1 MYLRKGEKMRR
12 GNFFA
17 KAKKTTAVVL
27 ATAMVFGMAPTN
39 WNVKAADNSP
49 YVISQGRMVYA
60 SSSVAN
66 SDPTYAIDGTR
77 GTRWES
83 AWGNDTEWIYVD
95 LGKVTNFSSISL
107 QWEGA
112 YAKQYQIQTS
122 NDEEN
127 WKTIYTN
134 NNCQGGDENLNLQG
148 SGRYVRLYMTQKAL
162 SAYGYSLYEF
172 QVFGTDGVTKRP
184 ENYGTNI
191 AENKNVQSSSL
202 RDVWWM
208 YDDNGVINQSSV
220 LAKNAV
226 DGDDNT
232 YWCSGESDKQWFMVD
247 LGRNYDI
254 GRVVIDWNSDAGK
267 MYDIQVSTNGTDWTT
282 VYRQQ
287 KGYGNAVANVPMFAN
302 ARYVRMYGYTRV
314 ESGSGFSIKEFK
326 VYEYKQ
332 GDSKTSY
339 TIEDLPKSYVSSNGK
354 GTYLSNSMYNEKAK
368 LPVYK
373 EDSVKSPV
381 DSNDWWQSILINK
394 FGNLLST
401 LPLKTKYS
409 TKGLAVLTATEGW
422 LPDMGETDS

>member
-1 MYLRKGEKMRR
+1 MYLKKGEKMRR
-12 GNFFA
+12 GNFLA

-83 AWGNDTEWIYVD
+83 AWDNKEEWIYVD
-95 LGKVTNFSSISL
+95 LGKVTNFTSISL

-134 NNCQGGDENLNLQG
+134 NNCQGGDENLNIQG
-148 SGRYVRLYMTQKAL
+148 SGRYVRLYMTEKAL
-162 SAYGYSLYEF
+162 SAYGYSLYEI

-191 AENKNVQSSSL
+191 AENKNVQASSL

-208 YDDNGVINQSSV
+208 YDDNGVIDQSTV

-226 DGDDNT
+226 DGKDNT
-232 YWCSGESDKQWFMVD
+232 YWCSGEA
-247 LGRNYDI
+247 I
-254 GRVVIDWNSDAGK
+254 NSGLWLILAE
-267 MYDIQVSTNGTDWTT
+267 I
-282 VYRQQ
+282 
-287 KGYGNAVANVPMFAN
+287 
-302 ARYVRMYGYTRV
+302 
-314 ESGSGFSIKEFK
+314 
-326 VYEYKQ
+326 
-332 GDSKTSY
+332 
-339 TIEDLPKSYVSSNGK
+339 TILDEL
-354 GTYLSNSMYNEKAK
+354 
-368 LPVYK
+368 
-373 EDSVKSPV
+373 
-381 DSNDWWQSILINK
+381 
-394 FGNLLST
+394 
-401 LPLKTKYS
+401 
-409 TKGLAVLTATEGW
+409 
-422 LPDMGETDS
+422 